1 MSSLSLEEG
10 VILIVDDNPNNL
22 SFLFDFLTELGFK
35 VLVARTGASALQKA
49 EYSPPDLILLDVVM
63 PEVDGFETCRRL
75 KASESTKE
83 IPIIFMTA
91 LNSTADKVKAFSV
104 GAVDYVTKPIQNE
117 EVLARVKAHLSISRL
132 TRKLQEQNAQ
142 MQQEIIDRQQAQI
155 SLRQLAEQ
163 LEKRVAERT
172 AELSQANDLL
182 QEEVEE
188 RQQMQDNLYQ
198 SLRQLQKT
206 QILLIQSEKMS
217 ALGRMLAGVSHE
229 INKPVNFICGNLDR
243 VSQYIQDILNILNLY
258 HQQYPQPTAE
268 IEKKSKAIELEFIT
282 KNLPNLLESMQLEGE
297 RIRDIVRSLQFFSQ
311 QEGEEMKP
319 INIHEGID
327 STLMILQNRLKFQPN
342 LPPIEVIK
350 EYDPHLTSVECCSGE
365 INQVFI
371 NILVNAIDAIE
382 EFSGPNTSEEM
393 QPNPYQIRICTECS
407 NRNTAIIR
415 IFDSGVGIGE
425 EIRDLI
431 FDPFF
436 STKPIGKS
444 IGIGLSISWHIIVER
459 HGGILQ
465 CISTPGQG
473 TEFAIELPIQQQGRS
488 LARALSMV
496 DKSAMN

>member
-1 MSSLSLEEG
+1 MSSVSWEKG

-35 VLVARTGASALQKA
+35 VLVARTGVSALQKA

-75 KASESTKE
+75 KANDSTKE

-91 LNSTADKVKAFSV
+91 LNSTEDKVKAFSV

-132 TRKLQEQNAQ
+132 SRKLQEQNAQ
-142 MQQEIIDRQQAQI
+142 MQQEIFDRQQAQI

-172 AELSQANDLL
+172 AELSHTNDLL

-188 RQQMQDNLYQ
+188 RQQMQESLYQ
-198 SLRQLQKT
+198 SLKQLQQA

-217 ALGRMLAGVSHE
+217 ALGRMLAGVAHE
-229 INKPVNFICGNLDR
+229 INNPVNFIYGNLDC
-243 VSQYIQDILNILNLY
+243 VGQCTQDLLNILNLY
-258 HQQYPQPTAE
+258 QQHYPQPVVE
-268 IEKKSKAIELEFIT
+268 IEKKTKAINLGLIT
-282 KNLPNLLESMQLEGE
+282 QSLPKMLESMQLGGD
-297 RIRDIVRSLQFFSQ
+297 RIRDIVRSLQLFSQ
-311 QEGEEMKP
+311 QEGEEMQW

-327 STLMILQNRLKFQPN
+327 STLMLLQNQLKRKPN
-342 LPPIEVIK
+342 LAPIEVIK
-350 EYDPHLTSVECCSGE
+350 EYDPSLTSVECCGGE
-365 INQVFI
+365 INQVFM

-382 EFSGPNTSEEM
+382 ECSSPKTSEEIKA
-393 QPNPYQIRICTECS
+393 NPYQIRICTEVS

-425 EIRDLI
+425 EVRNLI

-436 STKPIGKS
+436 STKPLGKS

-473 TEFAIELPIQQQGRS
+473 TEFAIELPIQQQSRA
-488 LARALSMV
+488 LARSLSMV

>member
-1 MSSLSLEEG
+1 MSNIPWEKG

-35 VLVARTGASALQKA
+35 ILVARTGMSALQKA

-75 KASESTKE
+75 KANDSTKE

-91 LNSTADKVKAFSV
+91 LNSTEDKVKAFSV

-142 MQQEIIDRQQAQI
+142 MQQEIFDRQQAQI

-172 AELSQANDLL
+172 AELSQTNDLL
-182 QEEVEE
+182 QEEIEE
-188 RQQMQDNLYQ
+188 RQQMQDSLYQ
-198 SLRQLQKT
+198 SLKQLQQA

-217 ALGRMLAGVSHE
+217 ALGRMLAGVAHE
-229 INKPVNFICGNLDR
+229 INKPVNFIYDNLER
-243 VSQYIQDILNILNLY
+243 VGQHTKDLLNILNLY
-258 HQQYPQPTAE
+258 RKSPQPTAE
-268 IEKKSKAIELEFIT
+268 IEKTAKAIDLELIT
-282 KNLPNLLESMQLEGE
+282 KNLPKMLESMQLGGD
-297 RIRDIVRSLQFFSQ
+297 RLRDIVRSLQLFSQ
-311 QEGEEMKP
+311 QEGQEMQP

-327 STLMILQNRLKFQPN
+327 STLMLLQNRLKRQPN
-342 LPPIEVIK
+342 LAPIEVIK
-350 EYDPHLTSVECCSGE
+350 EYDPNLTSVECCGGE
-365 INQVFI
+365 INQVFM

-382 EFSGPNTSEEM
+382 ECSSPKTSEEIKA
-393 QPNPYQIRICTECS
+393 NPYQIRICTEVS

-425 EIRDLI
+425 EVRNLI

-436 STKPIGKS
+436 STKPLGKS

-459 HGGILQ
+459 HGGLLQ
-465 CISTPGQG
+465 CISTPGKG

-488 LARALSMV
+488 LARALAMV

>member
-1 MSSLSLEEG
+1 MSSVSWEKG

-35 VLVARTGASALQKA
+35 VLVARTGVSALQKA

-75 KASESTKE
+75 KANDSTKE

-91 LNSTADKVKAFSV
+91 LNSTEDKVKAFSV

-132 TRKLQEQNAQ
+132 SRKLQEQNAQ
-142 MQQEIIDRQQAQI
+142 MQQEIFDRQQAQI

-172 AELSQANDLL
+172 AELSHTNDLL

-188 RQQMQDNLYQ
+188 RQQMQDSLYQ
-198 SLRQLQKT
+198 SLKQLQQA

-217 ALGRMLAGVSHE
+217 ALGRMLAGVAHE
-229 INKPVNFICGNLDR
+229 INNPVNFIYGNLDC
-243 VSQYIQDILNILNLY
+243 VGQCTQDLLNILNLY
-258 HQQYPQPTAE
+258 QQHYPQPVAE
-268 IEKKSKAIELEFIT
+268 IEKKAKAIELEFIT
-282 KNLPNLLESMQLEGE
+282 KSLPKMLESMQLGGD
-297 RIRDIVRSLQFFSQ
+297 RIRDIVRSLQLFSQ
-311 QEGEEMKP
+311 QEGEEMQW

-327 STLMILQNRLKFQPN
+327 STLMLLQNRLKRKPN
-342 LPPIEVIK
+342 LAPIEVIK
-350 EYDPHLTSVECCSGE
+350 EYDPSLTSVECCGGE
-365 INQVFI
+365 INQVFM

-382 EFSGPNTSEEM
+382 ECSSPKTSEEIKA
-393 QPNPYQIRICTECS
+393 NPYQIRICTEVS

-425 EIRDLI
+425 EVRNLI

-436 STKPIGKS
+436 STKPLGKS

-488 LARALSMV
+488 LARVLSMV

>member
-1 MSSLSLEEG
+1 MSSVPWEKG

-35 VLVARTGASALQKA
+35 ILVARTGISALQKA

-75 KASESTKE
+75 KANDSTKE

-91 LNSTADKVKAFSV
+91 LNSTEDKVKAFSV

-132 TRKLQEQNAQ
+132 TRKLQEQNAR
-142 MQQEIIDRQQAQI
+142 MQQEIFDRQQAQM

-172 AELSQANDLL
+172 AELSQTNDLL
-182 QEEVEE
+182 QEEIEE
-188 RQQMQDNLYQ
+188 RQQMQDSLYQ
-198 SLRQLQKT
+198 SLKQLQQA

-217 ALGRMLAGVSHE
+217 ALGRMLAGVAHE
-229 INKPVNFICGNLDR
+229 INKPVNFIYDNLER
-243 VSQYIQDILNILNLY
+243 VSQYTKNLLNILNLY
-258 HQQYPQPTAE
+258 QKSPQPTAE
-268 IEKKSKAIELEFIT
+268 IEKTAKAIDLELIT
-282 KNLPNLLESMQLEGE
+282 KNLPKMLESMQLGGD
-297 RIRDIVRSLQFFSQ
+297 RIRDIVRSLQLFSQ
-311 QEGEEMKP
+311 QEGEEMQP

-327 STLMILQNRLKFQPN
+327 STLMLLQNRLKFKPN
-342 LPPIEVIK
+342 LCPIEVIK
-350 EYDPHLTSVECCSGE
+350 DYDPTLTSVECCGGE
-365 INQVFI
+365 INQVFM

-382 EFSGPNTSEEM
+382 ERSSPKTSEEVKS
-393 QPNPYQIRICTECS
+393 NPYQIRICTEVS

-425 EIRDLI
+425 EVRNLI

-436 STKPIGKS
+436 STKPLGKS

-459 HGGILQ
+459 HGGLLQ

-473 TEFAIELPIQQQGRS
+473 TEFAIELPIQQQSRS

>member
-1 MSSLSLEEG
+1 MSSLSLEDG

-35 VLVARTGASALQKA
+35 VLVARTGVSALQKA

-75 KASESTKE
+75 KARKSTKE

-91 LNSTADKVKAFSV
+91 LNSTEDKVKAFSV

-132 TRKLQEQNAQ
+132 TKKLQEQNAQ

-172 AELSQANDLL
+172 AELSQTNDLL

-198 SLRQLQKT
+198 SLKQLQET
-206 QILLIQSEKMS
+206 QILLIQNEKMS

-229 INKPVNFICGNLDR
+229 INKPVNFIYGNLDR
-243 VSQYIQDILNILNLY
+243 VSQYTQDILNILNFY
-258 HQQYPQPTAE
+258 QQQYPQLTTE
-268 IEKKSKAIELEFIT
+268 IEKKAQDIELELIT
-282 KNLPNLLESMQLEGE
+282 KSLPKLLESMQLEGE
-297 RIRDIVRSLQFFSQ
+297 RIRDIVHSLQLFSR

-327 STLMILQNRLKFQPN
+327 STLMILQNRLKFKPN
-342 LPPIEVIK
+342 FPPIEVIK
-350 EYDPHLTSVECCSGE
+350 EYNPYLTSVECCRGE
-365 INQVFI
+365 INQVFM

-382 EFSGPNTSEEM
+382 ECSSPKTSEEM
-393 QPNPYQIRICTECS
+393 QANPYQIRISTEFS
-407 NRNTAIIR
+407 NHNTAIIR

-425 EIRDLI
+425 EVRDLI

-436 STKPIGKS
+436 STKPLGTS

-473 TEFAIELPIQQQGRS
+473 TEFAIELPIHQQSRS
-488 LARALSMV
+488 IARVLSMV

>member
-1 MSSLSLEEG
+1 MSSVPLEYG

-35 VLVARTGASALQKA
+35 VLVARTGVSALQKA

-75 KASESTKE
+75 KANNSTKE

-91 LNSTADKVKAFSV
+91 LNSTEDKVKAFSV

-142 MQQEIIDRQQAQI
+142 MQQEIFDRQQAQN

-172 AELSQANDLL
+172 AELSQTNDLL
-182 QEEVEE
+182 QEEIEE
-188 RQQMQDNLYQ
+188 RQQMQDSLYQ
-198 SLRQLQKT
+198 SLKQLQQA

-217 ALGRMLAGVSHE
+217 ALGRMLAGVAHE
-229 INKPVNFICGNLDR
+229 INNPMNFLYDNLDR
-243 VSQYIQDILNILNLY
+243 VRQYTRDILNILNIY
-258 HQQYPQPTAE
+258 QQKYPQPTAE
-268 IEKKSKAIELEFIT
+268 IEKTAKAIDLELIT
-282 KNLPNLLESMQLEGE
+282 KNLQKMLESMQLGGD
-297 RIRDIVRSLQFFSQ
+297 RIRDIVHSLQLFSQ
-311 QEGEEMKP
+311 QEGEEMQP

-327 STLMILQNRLKFQPN
+327 STLMLLQNRLKFKPN
-342 LPPIEVIK
+342 LAPIEVIK
-350 EYDPHLTSVECCSGE
+350 EYDPNLTRVECCGGE
-365 INQVFI
+365 INQVFM

-382 EFSGPNTSEEM
+382 ECSSPKTSEAM
-393 QPNPYQIRICTECS
+393 KANPYQIRICTELS

-425 EIRDLI
+425 EVRNLI

-436 STKPIGKS
+436 STKPLGKS

-459 HGGILQ
+459 HGGMLQ

-473 TEFAIELPIQQQGRS
+473 TEFAIELPIQQQSRS
-488 LARALSMV
+488 LARTLSMV